1 MMLCCAMSILAQNN
15 RISYQAVVR
24 DANNALVANKTV
36 DVTVNIYNGPV
47 TETPVYR
54 ESHTGVKTNFNGM
67 ISFEIGGGN
76 YESGNWNAIDWKT
89 ATVTTKVTQGNE
101 VLGTLEMPVTA
112 VPYAIYADS
121 AANVNSAAI
130 AQQIHDTA
138 NVLRESIAIT
148 NANLETLGNRVNT
161 FNTHVCDTVMNCD
174 GIKTMRDSIQRN
186 KQAIIDSTASVL
198 GALTDTAIAIRGS
211 FPPPPTNISAFVNDA
226 GYITCDSSC
235 ITSLTTLV
243 STLTQ
248 QLSDLQGQF
257 TALQE
262 QIAESFPLP
271 ASVTTDTV
279 KNIEATSA
287 TAIGTVGAGDAVAV
301 TERGICWSTTQNP
314 TIQGDHKKAAEAGA
328 GQFTVNFDGLT
339 ANTTYYVRA
348 YATNLAGTTYGNQV
362 SFSTTTP
369 PIVTTN
375 AATNVTH
382 AQATVGGKITSDGGA
397 TVMAYGICW
406 STNENPTTADNSEE
420 VGQDMPENDYYYT
433 ITSGLDPGVTYHVR
447 AWASN
452 SIGTGY
458 GEDKSFTTK
467 DTATVTTTTVTG
479 IYANKAIAGGIV
491 TDDGDTTVTARGVKW
506 GTAANNLDHTV
517 AAAQGG
523 TGAYTVNITGLTG
536 GTTYYVS
543 AYATNSVATAYG
555 DTLSFT
561 TSDTIPVVTTLA
573 PASLVD
579 TGATLNGNVVSDCG
593 SEITARGFRWGR
605 LDETQAHDTAAATAG
620 TGEFSVVLTSLT
632 EQTDYFVIA
641 YATNSTGTAWGDTV
655 KFTTPASGPDYSCV
669 GTKRANEEIDPET
682 GRINKVRD
690 HQNNEYKIVQ
700 IGSQCWMAWNMRCT
714 TSPSTTH
721 SIVVSGSTSTK
732 DFSSFTSKVAKDHFP
747 GCDSCGLLYN
757 WNAAMDVYKSGS
769 AEVLSQ
775 GAGSQ
780 DATTS
785 FQATIG
791 TNHRG
796 ICPAGWHVPTPAEWN
811 ELESYVGQNYACGNN
826 NTYVAKALAWN
837 EGWSS
842 ANLWQTCEPGRDQ
855 ETTNNAT
862 GFSARPQGQFASN
875 YQYQS
880 TYAYF
885 WTTEQRYVSNQWSRA
900 VTRSIFYSNPDLGKG
915 TNTFKYNGNS
925 VRCVR
930 NAEN

>member
-1 MMLCCAMSILAQNN
+1 MKKILFFSALMAMFLCSMAQND

-24 DANNALVANKTV
+24 DANNRLVTNTEMTVFVKIFNTPSTLVIYGEKHTVTSNAN
-36 DVTVNIYNGPV
+36 GL
-47 TETPVYR
+47 
-54 ESHTGVKTNFNGM
+54 
-67 ISFEIGGGN
+67 ISLLVGDGTDK
-76 YESGNWNAIDWKT
+76 SGNWSGILWNT
-89 ATVTTKVTQGNE
+89 AKITTDIYVGSDLIVSGST
-101 VLGTLEMPVTA
+101 TTTA
-112 VPYAIYADS
+112 VPASLFAYYADS
-121 AANVNSAAI
+121 VNMTIIADYLSA
-130 AQQIHDTA
+130 HDFITGSVLDSRGYLTA
-138 NVLRESIAIT
+138 
-148 NANLETLGNRVNT
+148 
-161 FNTHVCDTVMNCD
+161 
-174 GIKTMRDSIQRN
+174 
-186 KQAIIDSTASVL
+186 DSTAIL
-198 GALTDTAIAIRGS
+198 
-211 FPPPPTNISAFVNDA
+211 N
-226 GYITCDSSC
+226 
-235 ITSLTTLV
+235 
-243 STLTQ
+243 
-248 QLSDLQGQF
+248 LQGQV
-257 TALQE
+257 ADLQAANDALAARIAADSANIVNQLDQVLQQLADLQE

-271 ASVTTDTV
+271 TGVSTTAAT
-279 KNIEATSA
+279 NIEATSA
-287 TAIGTVGAGDAVAV
+287 TAGGTVAGGNTMLVL
-301 TERGICWSTTQNP
+301 ERGVCWSKTLDSLSVVFSHQ
-314 TIQGDHKKAAEAGA
+314 AAATAGEGA
-328 GQFTVNFDGLT
+328 FSVDFNGLVS
-339 ANTTYYVRA
+339 NTTYYLCA
-348 YATNLAGTTYGNQV
+348 YATNIAGTIYGDTLT
-362 SFSTTTP
+362 FSTTTP
-369 PIVTTN
+369 PILTTN

-397 TVMAYGICW
+397 PVMAYGICW
-406 STNENPTTADNSEE
+406 STNANPTTADNNVE
-420 VGQDMPENDYYYT
+420 VGLDMPENDYSYT
-433 ITSGLDPGVTYHVR
+433 ITSGLEPGVTYHVR
-447 AWASN
+447 AWAAN

-467 DTATVTTTTVTG
+467 DTATVTTATVTG
-479 IYANKAIAGGIV
+479 IYANKAIAGGNV

-536 GTTYYVS
+536 GSTYYVS
-543 AYATNSVATAYG
+543 AYATNSVGTAYG

-573 PASLVD
+573 PTSLVD
-579 TGATLNGNVVSDCG
+579 TGATLKGNVVSECG
-593 SEITARGFRWGR
+593 SAITARGFRWGR
-605 LDETQAHDTAAATAG
+605 LDEAQAHDTVAATAG
-620 TGEFSVVLTSLT
+620 TGEFNVVLTQLT

-641 YATNSTGTAWGDTV
+641 YATNGTGTAWGDTV
-655 KFTTPASGPDYSCV
+655 KFTTPAAGPDYSCFVTNV
-669 GTKRANEEIDPET
+669 GNNEIVDQET
-682 GRINKVRD
+682 GRIIKVKD

-700 IGSQCWMAWNMRCT
+700 IGSQCWLAWNMRCT

-732 DFSSFTSKVAKDHFP
+732 DFSSFTSKVAKDRFP

-826 NTYVAKALAWN
+826 PAYVAKALAWN